1 MTAPELDA
9 LDADGA
15 LRETAAAVQGD
26 TRASFIA
33 RAALGAG
40 GLIGGGVVMAALP
53 GVAAA
58 ASKSDVAILNFA
70 LGLEYLE
77 RDFYATGV
85 SSGAAGTGDQ
95 AQFATTALTH
105 ETAHVV
111 TLLKLLGSQAVAEPT
126 FNFGSAMSSP
136 AAFLAAATELE
147 DLGVRAYKG
156 QLPAIE
162 GDTVRRT
169 AIAIHTVE
177 ATHASWAR
185 FLAGEI
191 PTYTGAFE
199 MPLSMSAV
207 QSRVDRT
214 GFVVPPPTPLPSATS
229 A

>member
-1 MTAPELDA
+1 MAAPELDA
-9 LDADGA
+9 LDVDGA
-15 LRETAAAVQGD
+15 LRETSAAVQGD
-26 TRASFIA
+26 TRASFLA
-33 RAALGAG
+33 RSAVGAG
-40 GLIGGGVVMAALP
+40 GLIGGGVLMAALP

-77 RDFYATGV
+77 RDFYATALSG
-85 SSGAAGTGDQ
+85 GAAGTGDQ
-95 AQFATTALTH
+95 AQFATTAHIH
-105 ETAHVV
+105 ETLHVT
-111 TLLKLLGSQAVAEPT
+111 TLQKLLGSEAIAEPT
-126 FNFGSAMSSP
+126 FNFGSAVASP
-136 AAFLAAATELE
+136 AAFLATAIELE

-185 FLAGEI
+185 FLSGEI

-199 MPLSMSAV
+199 TPLSMSAV
-207 QSRVDRT
+207 QSRVNRT
-214 GFVVPPPTPLPSATS
+214 GFVVPPPTSSPSATS